1 VSFARSVLAPLV
13 VAGALLLPT
22 LPSRAD
28 APPGRYSI
36 GGGTVLDTKT
46 GLRWQQAFAAG
57 PYTWTAALAYCK
69 ALSLGGYSTG

>member
-1 VSFARSVLAPLV
+1 MSFARSVLAPLV